1 MQSEELY
8 AGFGWRV
15 SMDSSPLPD
24 GRIKKAVRVGRCDT
38 VSIIAFKTPKT
49 IILLREFRPF
59 YGEYIWQLPT
69 GRVNKETDQAA
80 AAQRE
85 LQEESGLRA
94 ETIAYYTSYYH
105 SETFDSGNHI
115 YIATGL
121 VSDPLP
127 RDHDEMMEVHET
139 DFNEAI
145 AMVISSPH
153 VHGPSACALL
163 RYAYDHPEI
172 SAK

>member
-1 MQSEELY
+1 MESEELY
-8 AGFGWRV
+8 SGFGWRV
-15 SMDSSPLPD
+15 SMDSAPLPD

-38 VSIIAFKTPKT
+38 VSIIAFRNPET
-49 IILLREFRPF
+49 IVLLREFRAF

-94 ETIAYYTSYYH
+94 GTISYFTSYYH
-105 SETFDSGNHI
+105 SETFDSANHI
-115 YIATGL
+115 YIATDL

-127 RDHDEMMEVHET
+127 ADSDEMMEVHEMSFE
-139 DFNEAI
+139 DALSKVL
-145 AMVISSPH
+145 ASPH

-163 RYAYDHPEI
+163 RYAHEHPEI
-172 SAK
+172 IHR